1 MAKLTPLIPDD
12 FDASELRPDQVKTL
26 LARTDAL
33 IAGFTE
39 IGKRLRSQ
47 IEDDMDV
54 NNRSDSI
61 NINGLH
67 VADITLRMGSNG
79 KSKCVDQQAYVDWL
93 LANGK
98 EDMTE
103 TVTVPVKAALEASYI
118 DNLVSLEFMDEQSG
132 EVTKP
137 AGEYPAGC
145 ELGTG
150 TAGGIS
156 VSYAKDVYRDLLNTL
171 QPSNVMGLL
180 TTGHVDEEQAEEG
193 ELEW

>member
-1 MAKLTPLIPDD
+1 MAKLAPLISDD
-12 FDASELRPDQVKTL
+12 FDASELRPDQLKTL
-26 LARTDAL
+26 LAQTDAL

-39 IGKRLRSQ
+39 IGKRLRAQ
-47 IEDDMDV
+47 IDDDMDV

-67 VADITLRMGSNG
+67 VADITLRMGGKG

-118 DNLVSLEFMDEQSG
+118 DNLVSLEFADADTG

-137 AGEYPAGC
+137 VGEYPAGC
-145 ELGTG
+145 ELGKG
-150 TAGGIS
+150 SAGGIS
-156 VSYAKDVYRDLLNTL
+156 VSYVKDVYQELLATL
-171 QPSNVMGLL
+171 KPSNMMGLL
-180 TTGHVDEEQAEEG
+180 TSGHVEEEPEAG
-193 ELEW
+193 EPEW

>member
-1 MAKLTPLIPDD
+1 MAKLTPFISDD

-26 LARTDAL
+26 LAQTDAL

-67 VADITLRMGSNG
+67 VADITLRVGGKG

-98 EDMTE
+98 LDMTKM
-103 TVTVPVKAALEASYI
+103 VTIPVKAALEPSYI
-118 DNLVSLEFMDEQSG
+118 DNLKSLEFADEQSG

-145 ELGTG
+145 ELGRG
-150 TAGGIS
+150 SSGGIS
-156 VSYAKDVYRDLLNTL
+156 VSYVKDVYRDLLATL

-180 TTGHVDEEQAEEG
+180 TTGHVEEDSTEES
-193 ELEW
+193 EPEW

>member
-1 MAKLTPLIPDD
+1 MAKLAPLISDD
-12 FDASELRPDQVKTL
+12 FDASELRPDQLKTL
-26 LARTDAL
+26 LAQTDAL

-39 IGKRLRSQ
+39 IGKRLRAQ

-67 VADITLRMGSNG
+67 VADITLRMGGKG

-118 DNLVSLEFMDEQSG
+118 DNLVSLEFADADTG

-137 AGEYPAGC
+137 VGEYPAGC
-145 ELGTG
+145 ELGKG
-150 TAGGIS
+150 SAGGIS
-156 VSYAKDVYRDLLNTL
+156 VSYVKDVYQELLATL
-171 QPSNVMGLL
+171 KPSNMMGLL
-180 TTGHVDEEQAEEG
+180 TSGHVEEEPEAG
-193 ELEW
+193 EPEW

>member
-1 MAKLTPLIPDD
+1 MAKLAPLISDD
-12 FDASELRPDQVKTL
+12 FDASELRPDQLKTL
-26 LARTDAL
+26 LAQTDAL

-39 IGKRLRSQ
+39 IGKRLRAQ

-67 VADITLRMGSNG
+67 VADITLRMGGKG

-118 DNLVSLEFMDEQSG
+118 DNLVSLEFADADTG

-137 AGEYPAGC
+137 VGEYPAGC
-145 ELGTG
+145 ELGKG
-150 TAGGIS
+150 SAEGIS
-156 VSYAKDVYRDLLNTL
+156 VSYVKDVYQELLATL
-171 QPSNVMGLL
+171 KPSNMMGLL
-180 TTGHVDEEQAEEG
+180 TSGHVEEEPEAG
-193 ELEW
+193 EPEW

>member
-1 MAKLTPLIPDD
+1 MAKLAPLISDD
-12 FDASELRPDQVKTL
+12 FDASELRPDQLKTL
-26 LARTDAL
+26 LAQTDAL

-39 IGKRLRSQ
+39 IGKRLRAQ

-67 VADITLRMGSNG
+67 VADITLRMGGKG

-118 DNLVSLEFMDEQSG
+118 DNLVSLEFADADTG

-137 AGEYPAGC
+137 VGEYPAGC
-145 ELGTG
+145 ELCKGS
-150 TAGGIS
+150 AGGIS
-156 VSYAKDVYRDLLNTL
+156 VSYVKDVYQELLATL
-171 QPSNVMGLL
+171 KPSNMMGLL
-180 TTGHVDEEQAEEG
+180 TSGHVEEEPEAG
-193 ELEW
+193 EPEW